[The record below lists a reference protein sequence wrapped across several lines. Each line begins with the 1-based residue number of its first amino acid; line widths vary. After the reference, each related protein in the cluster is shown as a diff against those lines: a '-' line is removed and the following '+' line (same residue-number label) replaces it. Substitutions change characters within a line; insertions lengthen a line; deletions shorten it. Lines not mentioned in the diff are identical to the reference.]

1 MSSRLPVIVGFGGF
15 NAAGRSSFHHAYRR
29 TVLES
34 LPTEARQETLLGLA
48 TLMKL
53 VSVVDGQYVDGE
65 GKSYSADEVIA
76 NFEEQILN
84 STLVRKIEKQHFDV
98 DNVHW
103 HKDATIAPADGE
115 ALTFVVKKKQLPE
128 VMPESWSLTE
138 LDNGMVRVELTDGI
152 NVKFNSSREM
162 PVKSAGQLPTG
173 FEPGEQYNSRFH
185 PRGLQLT
192 IAAASDA
199 LQSVGIEWQS
209 IENSVRPDEVCVYSS
224 SAMGQND
231 DNGNGGMMKSRLL
244 GGRVTAKQL
253 PLGLNTMSADFINAY
268 ILGSVGQ
275 TGAITGACASFLYN
289 LQAAVDDIANGKCRV
304 AIVGAAEAPLQTE
317 IIDGYANMSALGSAD
332 GLRKLEGKGPDE
344 EPDYR
349 RASRP
354 FGENCGFTL
363 AESAQYF
370 VLMDDALA
378 VELGADIH
386 GAVPSV
392 FINADGPKKSISA
405 PGPGNYLTMGKAMA
419 SARAIVGDESLRK
432 RSFIQAHGSS
442 TPANRVTESI
452 IFDKLAKAFDINDWP
467 VAAMKAYV
475 GHPLATA
482 SGDQLSNSL
491 GVFKYGIVPGIKTI
505 DKVADDVYADRLN
518 ISNTDINRGEQAI
531 DVAFLNS
538 KGFGGNNASA
548 AVLAPHVVEK
558 MLAKRYGEEAIA
570 QYHSRRETVRA
581 EAAKYEASALEGN
594 LNTVYKFGENMIDE
608 AEISVTPERITLPS
622 FEQSVD
628 LNLENPYTDMV

>member
-15 NAAGRSSFHHAYRR
+15 NAAGRSSFHHGYRR
-29 TVLES
+29 TIIES
-34 LPTEARQETLLGLA
+34 LNAEDRQQTLVGLA

-53 VSVVDGQYVDGE
+53 VTFADGQYTDTE
-65 GKSYSADEVIA
+65 GKQYSEEAVVET
-76 NFEEQILN
+76 FSEQILN
-84 STLVRKIEKQHFDV
+84 STLVRKIEKQHMDV
-98 DNVHW
+98 DNIHW
-103 HKDATIAPADGE
+103 HKDATIAPAEGE

-128 VMPESWSLTE
+128 VIPETWTLTE
-138 LDNGMVRVELTDGI
+138 LDNGMVRVDLTDGI
-152 NVKFNSSREM
+152 NVKFNGSREL
-162 PVKSAGQLPTG
+162 PVKSAGQLPAG

-199 LQSVGIEWQS
+199 LQSVGIDWQT
-209 IENSVRPDEVCVYSS
+209 IENAVCPDQVCVYSS

-231 DNGNGGMMKSRLL
+231 DNGSGGMMKSRLL

-304 AIVGAAEAPLQTE
+304 AVVGAAEAPLQSE
-317 IIDGYANMSALGSAD
+317 IIDGYANMSALGSVD
-332 GLRKLEGKGPDE
+332 GLRKLEGIGPDQ

-370 VLMDDALA
+370 VMMDDALA
-378 VELGADIH
+378 LELGADIH
-386 GAVPSV
+386 GAVPQV

-419 SARAIVGDESLRK
+419 NARAIVGEESLRT
-432 RSFIQAHGSS
+432 RSFVQAHGSS

-482 SGDQLSNSL
+482 SGDQLASSL
-491 GVFKYGIVPGIKTI
+491 GAFKYGIVPGIKTI
-505 DKVADDVYADRLN
+505 DKVADDVHGERLN
-518 ISNTDINRGEQAI
+518 ISTTDIDKGEQGI

-548 AVLAPHVVEK
+548 AVLAPHIVEN
-558 MLAKRYGEEAIA
+558 MMAKRYGDVAMGD
-570 QYHSRRETVRA
+570 YHSRREGVRSQ
-581 EAAKYEASALEGN
+581 AAAYEESALQGN
-594 LNTVYKFGENMIDE
+594 LNTIYKFGENMIDE
-608 AEISVTPERITLPS
+608 ADIIVTKDSVKMPGFAQE
-622 FEQSVD
+622 VD
-628 LNLENPYTDMV
+628 LQLENPYTDMV